1 MKAMNYILK
10 DFSSRIS
17 YDDLGNVYIDIT
29 SGLSWQE
36 DEFLMYM
43 GFNWH
48 QGDEYI
54 FISKEDYNLYSYF
67 PHQNKPLT
75 LITYGFD
82 LQ

>member
-1 MKAMNYILK
+1 MKAMDYILK

-43 GFNWH
+43 GFN
-48 QGDEYI
+48 
-54 FISKEDYNLYSYF
+54 
-67 PHQNKPLT
+67 
-75 LITYGFD
+75 
-82 LQ
+82 

>member
-1 MKAMNYILK
+1 MKAMDYILK
-10 DFSSRIS
+10 DFSSRII
-17 YDDLGNVYIDIT
+17 YDELGNVYLET
-29 SGLSWQE
+29 AGLQWYEEEHLSSIGIRW
-36 DEFLMYM
+36 
-43 GFNWH
+43 NW
-48 QGDEYI
+48 GDEYI